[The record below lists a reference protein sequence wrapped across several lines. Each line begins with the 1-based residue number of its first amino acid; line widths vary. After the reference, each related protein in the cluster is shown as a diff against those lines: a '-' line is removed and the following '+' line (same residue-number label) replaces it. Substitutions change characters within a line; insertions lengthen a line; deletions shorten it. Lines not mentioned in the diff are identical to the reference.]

1 MSMDIEKKV
10 NQLKELE
17 AFIAEVEAEAE
28 TIKDEI
34 KNYMANEKKV
44 EELILGNGTI
54 VRYTSVLS
62 TRLDSKAIK
71 EIMGIDFIKKF
82 SKNISS
88 MRFQIC

>member
-34 KNYMANEKKV
+34 KNYRIRKIILTTV
-44 EELILGNGTI
+44 ELCLYNRD
-54 VRYTSVLS
+54 V
-62 TRLDSKAIK
+62 
-71 EIMGIDFIKKF
+71 
-82 SKNISS
+82 
-88 MRFQIC
+88 

>member
-54 VRYTSVLS
+54 VCEFY
-62 TRLDSKAIK
+62 IK
-71 EIMGIDFIKKF
+71 L
-82 SKNISS
+82 
-88 MRFQIC
+88 